1 MNDEGNKETFAKDL
15 KRAATNIIGAGP
27 IPFPVSETLLEILKF
42 YLDEEDAYFIAK
54 AFRTKKSLSMEQ
66 LVKKLKMEEGEID
79 RIASK
84 IAKKGF
90 IFNQP
95 SSTGL
100 MVYRLL
106 PIEVTGAF
114 EYTFMS
120 HVPGGNEREKYLV
133 LAKLYDTLI
142 EELKDKVQ
150 GSYDSLI
157 ELYKVQEPFDRAVAI
172 AKKEDGSP
180 IEIVIDE
187 TIEEITDRVLPANNV
202 MAIIDKFDDI
212 AVGNCFCRNF
222 KSLMGHECEIHAP
235 LEACFTFGKSARH
248 VINQGFARKI
258 DRDEAKKIMNEAAK
272 AGLVHRTFH
281 NKTNIFKEEN
291 SICNCCPDCCD
302 AFDYWRRG
310 ALPILTSTNH
320 ISVINV
326 DECTGCGTCE
336 SRCPVDAIEVGSA
349 GKAVVNVEHCLGCGV
364 CANVCPEGAASLLET
379 GYRKVF
385 IPPPKL

>member
-1 MNDEGNKETFAKDL
+1 MSDLKAKYEKNL

-27 IPFPVSETLLEILKF
+27 IPFPVSDTLLEILKF

-54 AFRTKKSLSMEQ
+54 AYRTKKSLNMEQ
-66 LVKKLKMEEGEID
+66 LVKKLKMDEKEID

-95 SSTGL
+95 SSTGI

-114 EYTFMS
+114 EYTFMNK
-120 HVPGGNEREKYLV
+120 VPEGEEREKYME
-133 LAKLYDTLI
+133 LAKLYDTLL
-142 EELKDKVQ
+142 EELKEKVQ
-150 GSYDSLI
+150 GSYESIVGLFKAQDA
-157 ELYKVQEPFDRAVAI
+157 FDRAVAI
-172 AKKEDGSP
+172 STREDGDP

-187 TIEEITDRVLPANNV
+187 EIEEVTDKVLPANNV
-202 MAIIDKFDDI
+202 MDIIDKFDDI

-222 KSLMGHECEIHAP
+222 KSLIGHQCEINAP
-235 LEACFTFGKSARH
+235 LEVCFTFGKSARH
-248 VINQGFARKI
+248 VINQGFARRVDKK
-258 DRDEAKKIMNEAAK
+258 EAREIMEKAAK

-281 NKTNIFKEEN
+281 NRNNIFKEEN

-302 AFDYWRRG
+302 GFDYWRRG

-320 ISVINV
+320 LSLV
-326 DECTGCGTCE
+326 DIETCTGCGTCE
-336 SRCPVDAIEVGSA
+336 SRCPVDAIEVGDED
-349 GKAVVNVEHCLGCGV
+349 KAIVDEEYCIGCGV
-364 CANVCPEGAASLLET
+364 CANLCPEEAISLKQT

-385 IPPPKL
+385 IPPPQLG